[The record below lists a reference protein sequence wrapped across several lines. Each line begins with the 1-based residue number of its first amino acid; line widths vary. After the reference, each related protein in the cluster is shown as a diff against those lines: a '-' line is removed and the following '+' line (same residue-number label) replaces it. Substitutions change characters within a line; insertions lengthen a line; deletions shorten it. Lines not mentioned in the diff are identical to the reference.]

1 MFCLCEQNSRKL
13 LKKAYFG
20 SFWQRGRPQNRF
32 SKKIISMLALL
43 DISTLAMMHLSIFSM
58 EL

>member
-20 SFWQRGRPQNRF
+20 YFWQRGRPKIHF
-32 SKKIISMLALL
+32 SKKVISMLALL
-43 DISTLAMMHLSIFSM
+43 DINTLATMHLSIFCM